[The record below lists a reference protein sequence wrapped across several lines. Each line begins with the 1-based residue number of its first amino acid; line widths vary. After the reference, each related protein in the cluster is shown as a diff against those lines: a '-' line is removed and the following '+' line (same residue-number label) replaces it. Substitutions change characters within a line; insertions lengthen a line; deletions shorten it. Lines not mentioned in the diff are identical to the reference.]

1 MRLELGLRRLL
12 LCMGL
17 LLSVPGL
24 ASPWVGPGDARL
36 RTDVE
41 LLRAHGY
48 IVGPID
54 AWPLP
59 WAQINRGLDAAEA
72 DGALP
77 PHLRAAVDRV
87 AALSAHY
94 GQRST
99 YEARLSATNDAALVR
114 TFDRVARNPGEVSVS
129 AAHDLGALHVQWGG
143 TWQSDGTDRQVATQE
158 RNGFSPDPSHAVL
171 TVGGNWA
178 FYGGWFDNWWGAG
191 QDGAMLFST
200 SARPMPRVG
209 FRRLEP
215 FNIDFPILRW
225 MGPTTFDFFVGVAD
239 EERDFDNP
247 AMIGMRLG
255 FQPTPWFEIGLVRGL
270 QLCGSGRPCDWRTI
284 GKALIGFGDFDNTG
298 TLDEPGNQLAGF
310 DMSYRR
316 PIGKTGQILKL
327 HFSTVAEDA
336 DNILI
341 EQFAR
346 QIGAGITGPVGKKG
360 ALLDAGFEYVDSQGA
375 KFLGRLMGGET
386 WPGSIYN
393 NFIYTD
399 GWTYGRRPVG
409 HSLDGDA
416 RAMTMHW
423 ALTDTKN
430 RRWNMAAR
438 HIVLNVQEAAPYRI
452 SRNREEIVQVEG
464 GVNWPTR
471 IGDVKASARVQRN
484 GPNTPGRE
492 PTWVQ
497 GEISWLTRF

>member
-1 MRLELGLRRLL
+1 MVRLL
-12 LCMGL
+12 LLLGL
-17 LLSVPGL
+17 LIASPL
-24 ASPWVGPGDARL
+24 AAAPWVGPGDARL

-48 IVGPID
+48 IVGPVD

-59 WAQINRGLDAAEA
+59 WAQIDRGLDAARA
-72 DGALP
+72 DGALA
-77 PHLRAAVDRV
+77 PHLLRAVERV
-87 AALSAHY
+87 EALSELHNRRTVY
-94 GQRST
+94 T
-99 YEARLSATNDAALVR
+99 ARAMATNDAALVR
-114 TFDRVARNPGEVSVS
+114 TFDRVARNPGELSVS
-129 AAHDLGALHVQWGG
+129 AAHDRGALFVQWGG
-143 TWQSDGTDRQVATQE
+143 TWQSDGTERQLATQE
-158 RNGFSPDPSHAVL
+158 KNGFSPDPSHAVL

-178 FYGGWFDNWWGAG
+178 VYGGWFDNWWGAG

-200 SARPMPRVG
+200 SARPMPRIG

-215 FNIDFPILRW
+215 FNIDLPLLRL
-225 MGPTTFDFFVGVAD
+225 MGPTTFDVFVGVAD
-239 EERDFDNP
+239 EQRDFDNP
-247 AMIGMRLG
+247 AMVGMRLA

-270 QLCGSGRPCDWRTI
+270 QLCGAGRPCDARTI
-284 GKALIGFGDFDNTG
+284 GRALLGFNDFDNTG
-298 TLDEPGNQLAGF
+298 TLNEPGNQLAGF

-327 HFSTVAEDA
+327 HFSTTAEDA

-341 EQFAR
+341 DQFAR
-346 QIGAGITGPVGKKG
+346 QIGAGISGPVGTKG
-360 ALLDAGFEYVDSQGA
+360 ALLDAGFEYVDSQAA
-375 KFLGRLMGGET
+375 KFLGRLMGSEAF
-386 WPGSIYN
+386 PGSTYN
-393 NFIYTD
+393 NFIYSD

-423 ALTDTKN
+423 ALTDTRN

-438 HIVLNVQEAAPYRI
+438 HIVLDVNDLARYRI

-464 GVNWPTR
+464 GVNLPTR
-471 IGDVKASARVQRN
+471 IGDVKASGRLQRN

-492 PTWVQ
+492 PTWLQ
-497 GEISWLTRF
+497 GEIAWTTRF

>member
-1 MRLELGLRRLL
+1 MRRLL
-12 LCMGL
+12 ILIAAL
-17 LLSVPGL
+17 LAAPAL
-24 ASPWVGPGDARL
+24 AAPWAAPGDARL

-59 WAQINRGLDAAEA
+59 WAQIDRGIERAQA

-77 PHLRAAVDRV
+77 PHLMAAVQRVSALSDHYNQRTVYAVRAA
-87 AALSAHY
+87 
-94 GQRST
+94 
-99 YEARLSATNDAALVR
+99 ATTDAALVR

-129 AAHDLGALHVQWGG
+129 ASHDRGALFVQWGG
-143 TWQSDGTDRQVATQE
+143 TWQSDGTDRQEATQE
-158 RNGFSPDPSHAVL
+158 KNGFSPDPTHAVL

-191 QDGAMLFST
+191 HDGAMLFST
-200 SARPMPRVG
+200 SARPMPRLG

-215 FNIDFPILRW
+215 FNIDFWPMRW
-225 MGPTTFDFFVGVAD
+225 MGPTTLDVFVGVAD
-239 EERDFDNP
+239 EEREFDNP
-247 AMIGMRLG
+247 AMVGMRLA

-270 QLCGSGRPCDWRTI
+270 QLCGSDRPCDLKTI
-284 GKALIGFGDFDNTG
+284 GRALLGFNDFDNTG
-298 TLDEPGNQLAGF
+298 TLNEPGNQLAGF

-327 HFSTVAEDA
+327 HFSTTAEDA

-346 QIGAGITGPVGKKG
+346 QIGAGISGPVGKKG

-375 KFLGRLMGGET
+375 KFLGSLMGSKAYPRST
-386 WPGSIYN
+386 YWN
-393 NFIYTD
+393 QIYTD

-416 RAMTMHW
+416 RAMTVHA
-423 ALTDTKN
+423 ALTDPQN
-430 RRWNMAAR
+430 RRWHLSGR
-438 HIVLNVQEAAPYRI
+438 HIILNLSGWEQYRI
-452 SRNREEIVQVEG
+452 SRSREEIGVIES

-471 IGDVKASARVQRN
+471 FGDVKAAARLQYN
-484 GPNTPGRE
+484 GPNTPDHD
-492 PTWVQ
+492 PTWLQ
-497 GEISWLTRF
+497 GEISWTTRF